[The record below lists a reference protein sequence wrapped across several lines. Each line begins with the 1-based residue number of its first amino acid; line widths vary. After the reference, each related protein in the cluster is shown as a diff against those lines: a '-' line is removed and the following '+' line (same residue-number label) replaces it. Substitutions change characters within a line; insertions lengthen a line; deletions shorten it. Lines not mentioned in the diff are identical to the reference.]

1 MLWDSGQAPLAWD
14 LNFPICKLRSP
25 MYKKN
30 KNEVERKQVP
40 ASYRHSRRPHR
51 AQNLLLKDLKK
62 QLKTVSLGKKPTC

>member
-14 LNFPICKLRSP
+14 LNFPTCELRSP

-40 ASYRHSRRPHR
+40 VSYRHSHGPHR
-51 AQNLLLKDLKK
+51 APNPLLKDLKK
-62 QLKTVSLGKKPTC
+62 QLKTWFLYRWV